1 MSKRSKNRKL
11 SRQGKIAVQAAALGL
26 CVVGG
31 SLALP
36 KVGHSFRPIFAFSN
50 VLRQNQIIFPDQEK
64 QSSLLGNGDGA
75 SDALTEDKTAD
86 EARRPDANAGT
97 QDSIQLDG
105 TVPDGAVLPDGAI
118 APDDGASTGG
128 TGGIAF
134 LPGGSGGDGTIVI
147 PGGQIIPLPD
157 KDGDGTG
164 GTGGGSVPST
174 PGDPGSVTPGGGGGS
189 DGGGGGGAEAPDMP
203 DTPVVP
209 GDGAP
214 AAPDTNIDYDDLP
227 TEDYIKGDI
236 FDKNTGIIDP
246 DTAKYNYSLLV
257 IQDDMGFRPNL
268 AHFYKGQEITAADF
282 FQTAVFQIK
291 EGLATGGTNQV
302 YRVTDFGPNF
312 RIGEFDPVVSGD
324 SVTVTFYYRLNQD
337 SPWQTVETTF
347 PVEQCEVQLLVGDY
361 DSEGTLTTAGY
372 GKPVRLY
379 PSGREGTFDLSRYFY
394 RAQPIQFWGDA
405 AAPIS
410 ERSIDRLCV
419 GWAASQEDAAQGITV
434 GNLYETRPDQ
444 HGLIELY
451 PVFEDVPEGFTAELT
466 PRSDYYLSGSLNNDE
481 FSFST
486 DVFYQT
492 ITEIPGDDSVEL
504 PRGTQ
509 VLSAMGSVNT
519 ISIPDT
525 LLYMSFS
532 GLDDDSFLT
541 VYDGYQA
548 DPGNEKYASTED
560 GLMYNKDMTR
570 LLGIPSRF
578 DKPIT
583 VPAEVSQV
591 VVPLAHSVPSLIFLA
606 DTPPAVNT
614 EQVSLWNRLYP
625 DWNDPNFWT
634 FTPSPMDI
642 YFPKSAAVSYFALFS
657 QAASDGG
664 CNLYTL
670 GETGTEDSA
679 PVSFAENNGLITSKD
694 GTVLYSIRATVS
706 GTCVLPEGITTIAA
720 GALSDAWDLTTLV
733 LPRSLTALEEGSLVG
748 WFRQALFLGD
758 TPPALEG
765 EVFDLFS
772 PPEVLVRT
780 EAADAYAAA
789 WGETQPFTAAGF
801 GAYVQD
807 GWSFLLL
814 PQGDGVDAT
823 LLHAPTGLT
832 EFNEHT
838 LDGILPDGAV
848 LTTIDK
854 YAFEGCEN
862 MTLAVFPASV
872 TAVNDYA
879 FWGCTSLEGI
889 FFAARDSITVSDC
902 AFYIADRP
910 LNKGNL
916 RFVALQAQ
924 CASFS
929 SSFSDYYTPYYFP
942 QDSTGYP
949 DPGYYGNIKCYGPG
963 YQLEEQGSGAIL
975 YSEPSLWKY
984 SDQDPD
990 PAGDD
995 LTRVLCAATTGV
1007 SGDIDLSGVIWINQS
1022 AFYQCPN
1029 AFTLS
1034 NADHVW
1040 IVGYEAFLAS
1050 GLTGELVLP
1059 DVRTIG
1065 SSAFQRTGI
1074 TSADLSSPK
1083 LEVIDDFA
1091 FSECTQ
1097 LAALTLDLDSALSAI
1112 GSNAFQLTA
1121 LTSFTVPAN
1130 VTMLGNDVVS
1140 GCPLSSMT
1148 FLSAEA
1154 PHLNFYHSKPIYLYQ
1169 KLDSNENVLGP
1180 DPDFRVVL
1188 AGDAAGHEMDY
1199 LFAWRDAMSPFDQDP
1214 YETDLLAGENNAR
1227 QVLGLERVTEITPDP
1242 NEEGL
1247 PELPALPEMPEI
1259 PEMPEF
1265 PEGSAAGGQE
1275 EQPEAPAA
1283 PEPPTE
1289 PEQSEGPGED
1299 SKANETDQ
1307 DENTDPEQPENDP
1320 DEADAPS
1327 EEEGEQP

>member
-1 MSKRSKNRKL
+1 
-11 SRQGKIAVQAAALGL
+11 
-26 CVVGG
+26 
-31 SLALP
+31 
-36 KVGHSFRPIFAFSN
+36 
-50 VLRQNQIIFPDQEK
+50 
-64 QSSLLGNGDGA
+64 
-75 SDALTEDKTAD
+75 
-86 EARRPDANAGT
+86 
-97 QDSIQLDG
+97 
-105 TVPDGAVLPDGAI
+105 
-118 APDDGASTGG
+118 
-128 TGGIAF
+128 
-134 LPGGSGGDGTIVI
+134 
-147 PGGQIIPLPD
+147 
-157 KDGDGTG
+157 
-164 GTGGGSVPST
+164 
-174 PGDPGSVTPGGGGGS
+174 
-189 DGGGGGGAEAPDMP
+189 
-203 DTPVVP
+203 
-209 GDGAP
+209 
-214 AAPDTNIDYDDLP
+214 
-227 TEDYIKGDI
+227 
-236 FDKNTGIIDP
+236 
-246 DTAKYNYSLLV
+246 
-257 IQDDMGFRPNL
+257 MGFRPNL

-291 EGLATGGTNQV
+291 EGLVTGGTNQV

-394 RAQPIQFWGDA
+394 RA
-405 AAPIS
+405 
-410 ERSIDRLCV
+410 
-419 GWAASQEDAAQGITV
+419 
-434 GNLYETRPDQ
+434 
-444 HGLIELY
+444 
-451 PVFEDVPEGFTAELT
+451 
-466 PRSDYYLSGSLNNDE
+466 
-481 FSFST
+481 
-486 DVFYQT
+486 
-492 ITEIPGDDSVEL
+492 ITEISGDDSVEL

-509 VLSAMGSVNT
+509 VLGAMGSVNT

-706 GTCVLPEGITTIAA
+706 GTCVLPEGITTIAD

-748 WFRQALFLGD
+748 WFRKALFLGD
-758 TPPALEG
+758 TPPVLEG

-789 WGETQPFTAAGF
+789 WGETQPFTAASF

-929 SSFSDYYTPYYFP
+929 SSFSDYYTPYYIP

-990 PAGDD
+990 PAEDD
-995 LTRVLCAATTGV
+995 LTRVLCVATTGV

-1083 LEVIDDFA
+1083 LEVIADFA

-1097 LAALTLDLDSALSAI
+1097 LTALTLDLDSTLSSI

-1130 VTMLGNDVVS
+1130 VTTLGNDVVS

-1154 PHLNFYHSKPIYLYQ
+1154 PHLTFYHAKPVYLYQ

-1199 LFAWRDAMSPFDQDP
+1199 LFAWRDAMSPFDQAP

-1227 QVLGLERVTEITPDP
+1227 QVLGLKRVTEITPDP
-1242 NEEGL
+1242 NTEGL
-1247 PELPALPEMPEI
+1247 PELPEM

-1275 EQPEAPAA
+1275 EQPEDPAA
-1283 PEPPTE
+1283 PEPPAEPEPPTE
-1289 PEQSEGPGED
+1289 PEQSKGPSED

>member
-1 MSKRSKNRKL
+1 M
-11 SRQGKIAVQAAALGL
+11 
-26 CVVGG
+26 
-31 SLALP
+31 
-36 KVGHSFRPIFAFSN
+36 
-50 VLRQNQIIFPDQEK
+50 
-64 QSSLLGNGDGA
+64 
-75 SDALTEDKTAD
+75 
-86 EARRPDANAGT
+86 
-97 QDSIQLDG
+97 
-105 TVPDGAVLPDGAI
+105 
-118 APDDGASTGG
+118 
-128 TGGIAF
+128 
-134 LPGGSGGDGTIVI
+134 
-147 PGGQIIPLPD
+147 
-157 KDGDGTG
+157 
-164 GTGGGSVPST
+164 
-174 PGDPGSVTPGGGGGS
+174 
-189 DGGGGGGAEAPDMP
+189 APDMP

-486 DVFYQT
+486 DVFYQA

-560 GLMYNKDMTR
+560 GLMYNKDTTR

-583 VPAEVSQV
+583 VPAEVRQV
-591 VVPLAHSVPSLIFLA
+591 VVPLAHSFPSLTFLA

-748 WFRQALFLGD
+748 WFRKALFLGD
-758 TPPALEG
+758 TPPVLEG

-789 WGETQPFTAAGF
+789 WGETQSFTAAGF

-990 PAGDD
+990 PAEDD

-1097 LAALTLDLDSALSAI
+1097 LAALTLDLDSTLSAI

-1130 VTMLGNDVVS
+1130 VTTLGNDVVS

-1154 PHLNFYHSKPIYLYQ
+1154 PHLTFYHSKPVYLYQ

-1199 LFAWRDAMSPFDQDP
+1199 LFAWRDAMSPFDQDT

-1247 PELPALPEMPEI
+1247 PELPALPEMPEM